1 METKTFPWSQPMIHQ
16 LVFMTEETS
25 MEAFLNIALKKL
37 LPDNLNF
44 MVIPHEG
51 KQDLEKSIP
60 IKLRAWKNN
69 DQIHYRFIIIRDKDS
84 GDCVI
89 IKENLKSLCAKAGR
103 KDAIVIIAIH
113 ELESWFIGDLHAIGV
128 SYKITGLH
136 KKQYKNPY
144 RNPDSIANAS
154 ERLFKLSKD
163 KTKVARARKI
173 TKEMNFQ
180 ENKSCSFQYF
190 LSKIEE
196 LSTNEQFA

>member
-1 METKTFPWSQPMIHQ
+1 MIHQ

-25 MEAFLNIALKKL
+25 MEAFLNIALNRL

-69 DQIHYRFIIIRDKDS
+69 AQTHYRFIIIRDKDS
-84 GDCVI
+84 GDCVN
-89 IKENLKSLCAKAGR
+89 IKKKLRSLCVKAGQ
-103 KDAIVIIAIH
+103 KDAIIIIAIH
-113 ELESWFIGDLHAIGV
+113 ELESWFIGDLHAIEV

-196 LSTNEQFA
+196 LSTIEQFA